1 MYDHKLL
8 EGRDGKMTIL
18 FPFCGKAVDMVYY
31 YQNGHTVI
39 GVECSQE
46 GIIEF
51 FEEQQLEYDKVSK
64 GNNFLYTTKDLKL
77 VIFNTNFFTLD
88 E

>member
-1 MYDHKLL
+1 
-8 EGRDGKMTIL
+8 MTIL
-18 FPFCGKAVDMVYY
+18 FPFCGKAVDMAHYY
-31 YQNGHTVI
+31 RHGHTVI

-51 FEEQQLEYDKVSK
+51 FEEQQLDYDKVAS
-64 GNNFLYTTKDLKL
+64 NDDFLYATKDRKL
-77 VIFNTNFFTLD
+77 IIFNTNFFTLD